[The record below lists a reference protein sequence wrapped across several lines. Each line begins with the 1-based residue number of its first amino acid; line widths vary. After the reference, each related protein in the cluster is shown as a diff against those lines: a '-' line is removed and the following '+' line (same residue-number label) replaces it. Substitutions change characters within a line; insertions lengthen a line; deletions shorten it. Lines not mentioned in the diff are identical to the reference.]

1 MEIIKTILIGI
12 LLILWMVLTL
22 VLVCSMIG
30 MFALMDNSWYDFGR
44 QLLNKIK

>member
-12 LLILWMVLTL
+12 LLMLWMIVTL

-30 MFALMDNSWYDFGR
+30 MFALMDGSWHDFGR
-44 QLLNKIK
+44 QLLDKIK